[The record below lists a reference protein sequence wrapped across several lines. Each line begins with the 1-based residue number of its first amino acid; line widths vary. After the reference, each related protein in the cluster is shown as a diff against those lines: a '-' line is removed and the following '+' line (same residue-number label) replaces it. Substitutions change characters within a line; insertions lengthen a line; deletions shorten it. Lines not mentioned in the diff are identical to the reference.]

1 MSDPRS
7 DFFAS
12 SAGEEAPASNEDA
25 RSAFFASGIPADTS
39 HFSKAAEPENTWW
52 GAVRGVAD
60 EGMSLA
66 NKAVVGTGAA
76 AARTVNRV
84 LPEWIGGKGSRAA
97 TEADINALEKRI
109 TYQPQSA
116 EGQDLGE
123 RIGSVTRPIGE
134 LVNSGVGAVVGPEN
148 VGATA
153 DALATVGLPGSRAVL
168 TAPLRAANS
177 VLKYG
182 QAASAPAE
190 AAKAV
195 TKAYGDQNM
204 GAAAAAPD
212 VAKFSPP
219 VQGEIASI
227 NRSGGQIHTTALER
241 HAEAESLPVPVPLTR
256 GQARGDAGLASAE
269 FNAKG
274 SNPAIGQRFDY
285 QNQALKD
292 NIDEFRREAAPGAVG
307 NDPVQNSQ
315 ALIDHLKTYDEGKK
329 AAVDQAYSD
338 ARAAYKK
345 ESGGQDLLMDGD
357 SFVRQARTNLKEGN
371 KGKFLP
377 PAVQSVLTEV
387 TENDGKLSFPDWD
400 ANRTILANEVRKAQ
414 RAGDGNAVAAIG
426 AVRNALETAQPV
438 GASATVKPLFDQA
451 RSLAKQRFDE
461 MKADPAY
468 RAAVDDEAPIGEQSD
483 LNKSFADKYIIGG
496 TRGNLQRLR
505 EKFEGNDEANQTV
518 TAVALNHLKQKA
530 GVDMYTGAGSF
541 SQDGYNK
548 ALAQIEPRSRE
559 LLGDEL
565 TERARTLGNVARYTQ
580 QHAQDRSGFA
590 NYSHTLVGSLA
601 HAAGTEVG
609 NYAEHAINTV
619 TPGIKLGTKA
629 ADAVGAHRNSQW
641 VKDTL
646 KPGAGLA
653 K

>member
-1 MSDPRS
+1 MSDSRS

-12 SAGEEAPASNEDA
+12 GSGEESPASNEDA
-25 RSAFFASGIPADTS
+25 RSAFFASGVPETTN
-39 HFSKAAEPENTWW
+39 HFSKAADPENTWW
-52 GAVRGVAD
+52 EAVKGVTD
-60 EGMSLA
+60 EGISVA
-66 NKAVVGTGAA
+66 NKAVVGTAAA
-76 AARTVNRV
+76 AARTANRI
-84 LPEWIGGKGSRAA
+84 LPEFIGGKGSREA
-97 TEADINALEKRI
+97 TEADINALENRI

-116 EGQDLGE
+116 AGQQLNE
-123 RIGSVTRPIGE
+123 NIGSVTRPIGE

-148 VGATA
+148 VPATA
-153 DALATVGLPGSRAVL
+153 DALATLGLPGTRGVVA
-168 TAPLRAANS
+168 APFRAAS
-177 VLKYG
+177 GVLKYG
-182 QAASAPAE
+182 KAARAE
-190 AAKAV
+190 AEATEAV
-195 TKAYGDQNM
+195 NKAYGGQNM

-212 VAKFSPP
+212 VSKLSPP
-219 VQGEIASI
+219 VQGELANIK
-227 NRSGGQIHTTALER
+227 RSGGDVHTTALER
-241 HAEAESLPVPVPLTR
+241 HAEAESLDVPVPLTR
-256 GQARGDAGLASAE
+256 GQARGDAALASQE

-274 SNPAIGQRFDY
+274 SSPEIGQRFDY

-292 NIDEFRREAAPGAVG
+292 NLDEFRRQAAPGAVG

-329 AAVDQAYSD
+329 AAVDQAYTV
-338 ARAAYKK
+338 ARDAYKK
-345 ESGGQDLLMDGD
+345 ESGGQDLQMDGD
-357 SFVRQARTNLKEGN
+357 SFVKQAKQNLKEGN

-377 PAVQSVLTEV
+377 PAVQSVLSEV
-387 TENDGKLSFPDWD
+387 SDADGKLSFPDWD

-426 AVRNALETAQPV
+426 AVRNALEATQPV

-451 RSLAKQRFDE
+451 RNLAKARFDE

-468 RAAVDDEAPIGEQSD
+468 RAVVEDEAPVGEQSD

-505 EKFEGNDEANQTV
+505 GKFAGNDEANQTV

-530 GVDMYTGAGSF
+530 GVDMYTGAGNF
-541 SQDGYNK
+541 SQAGYNK

-559 LLGDEL
+559 LLGDDLAEK
-565 TERARTLGNVARYTQ
+565 TRTLGNVARYTQ
-580 QHAQDRSGFA
+580 EHTQGRGGFA

-601 HAAGTEVG
+601 HAAGAEVG
-609 NYAEHAINTV
+609 SYAEHAVNTV
-619 TPGIKLGTKA
+619 TPGLKLGSKA
-629 ADAVGAHRNSQW
+629 AEAVGAHRNAQW
-641 VKDTL
+641 VRDTL